1 MTSHFSKSPHG
12 AELYGKKFCI
22 YPSALYFGPLN
33 GRQMK
38 KAILILSILFTLVA
52 CSKQSSDLVAP
63 VQPKTEQYFSQ
74 VNRYKDGRTP
84 AVDTVWTLKIL
95 DQVMLDTYTRQNG
108 YVYNETSTTLTVG
121 VLWSK

>member
-1 MTSHFSKSPHG
+1 
-12 AELYGKKFCI
+12 
-22 YPSALYFGPLN
+22 
-33 GRQMK
+33 MK

-52 CSKQSSDLVAP
+52 CSKQSSDLVTKAE
-63 VQPKTEQYFSQ
+63 PKLEHYFSQ

-95 DQVMLDTYTRQNG
+95 DQVMMDTYTRQNG